1 VRYRGPVI
9 LLTLSEGSQPFIL
22 NLAAAAF
29 VIFTAALYC
38 VLRRGE
44 GEAAGPI
51 RRRLA
56 AGIGASLILI
66 LEQDERSTGL
76 DVGAETET
84 ADRAVILGCLD
95 ASVGRRIVGEPPAE
109 GRSA

>member
-1 VRYRGPVI
+1 VLPYAEPV
-9 LLTLSEGSQPFIL
+9 P
-22 NLAAAAF
+22 ARVA
-29 VIFTAALYC
+29 
-38 VLRRGE
+38 E
-44 GEAAGPI
+44 GEAPSAWECV
-51 RRRLA
+51 RLLGDRA
-56 AGIGASLILI
+56 AGILDSGDRGVEVVGV
-66 LEQDERSTGL
+66 EQDERSTGL